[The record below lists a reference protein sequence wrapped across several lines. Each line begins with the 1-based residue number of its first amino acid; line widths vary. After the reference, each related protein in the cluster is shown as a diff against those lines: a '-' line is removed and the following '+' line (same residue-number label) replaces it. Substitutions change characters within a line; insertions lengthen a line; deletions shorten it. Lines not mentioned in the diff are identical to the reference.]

1 MAWGATPHQARGGRD
16 VLDQIDP
23 VIVKSAH
30 EASKLITSESAPNT
44 KSICVDIEA
53 LYAISGIDPRIF
65 DPI

>member
-1 MAWGATPHQARGGRD
+1 M
-16 VLDQIDP
+16 DQIDP